1 MISALLLAVD
11 RNYHLPATLAGG
23 CLLAGLVLTGIGF
36 WQRRT
41 VMALLANGKR
51 ATATAVDSVRHA
63 HDAGDESHHIVWQFV
78 LSDGTAVEH
87 EGLASGVE
95 SVELGQT
102 AKLIYDPADPYNAR
116 LETLAERTL
125 AWALFLYS
133 GLALLGI
140 AAMSAIVGALT

>member
-11 RNYHLPATLAGG
+11 QTYHLPASLAGG
-23 CLLAGLVLTGIGF
+23 CLLAGLILTGIGL

-41 VMALLANGKR
+41 VLALLANGKR
-51 ATATAVDSVRHA
+51 ATATAVDSVLHA
-63 HDAGDESHHIVWQFV
+63 HDGGDDSHHIVWRFV
-78 LSDGTAVEH
+78 MPDGTAVEH

-95 SVELGQT
+95 TVELGQT
-102 AKLIYDPADPYNAR
+102 ATVIYDPDDPHNAR

-125 AWALFLYS
+125 AWALFLYT

-140 AAMSAIVGALT
+140 AAMSAVVGALT